1 MSAWTKYVTQFYK
14 TEHAKN
20 PDYKFKNALKDAAK
34 TYKSQGSTAEE
45 APMKV
50 KKAKKG
56 KSKKNKSKKNKSKKA
71 RRTRKH

>member
-1 MSAWTKYVTQFYK
+1 MSAWTKHVTQFYK
-14 TEHAKN
+14 AEHAKN

-34 TYKSQGSTAEE
+34 TYKSQGKSSAEE
-45 APMKV
+45 VP

-71 RRTRKH
+71 RKTRKH

>member
-14 TEHAKN
+14 AEHAKN

-45 APMKV
+45 VP

-56 KSKKNKSKKNKSKKA
+56 KSKKNKSKKA
-71 RRTRKH
+71 RKTRKH